1 MDFGLEDA
9 ASHINQMRTGNQL
22 IYNEKC
28 LFQFAMMRHFK
39 RIVASLIITAGM
51 PLQGFPQSNQHLQAF
66 FRQSIGLTEDQIAAI
81 RNGQA
86 IAKAVPSRIPDEIFL
101 FGAVYIH
108 AAPEAYLR
116 FAHDFDRLRKL
127 PSYLALGEFNDPP
140 QLSDLKEFSF
150 DNEDIQALRR
160 CKPGDCQIQAPA
172 SSMEEFHRSID
183 WSASNVNA
191 QVNELSRKT
200 ALQFLLAYQQAGNQV
215 FGVYNDKRKPT
226 EVAQQFAYMLSY
238 YKALTE
244 HLPEFYQYLLSY
256 PNAKPANV
264 ENAFYWTKVKFGLK
278 PTLRIVHVV
287 TMRGNPADEVAYAI
301 AEKQLYSSHYFSTAL
316 DLSFCVRGSGDP
328 KNQGFYLIMAMGSEQ
343 AGLTGL
349 KGSIVREAAVSRAVA
364 SLRNALT
371 TIRNT
376 LESK

>member
-1 MDFGLEDA
+1 MAL
-9 ASHINQMRTGNQL
+9 
-22 IYNEKC
+22 
-28 LFQFAMMRHFK
+28 
-39 RIVASLIITAGM
+39 LIITAGM
-51 PLQGFPQSNQHLQAF
+51 HLQGFSQSNPDLQAF

-116 FAHDFDRLRKL
+116 FARDFDRLRKL
-127 PSYLALGEFNDPP
+127 PSYLALGEFNNPP

-172 SSMEEFHRSID
+172 SSMDEFHRSID

-200 ALQFLLAYQQAGNQV
+200 ALQFLLAYQQDGNQV

-226 EVAQQFAYMLSY
+226 EVAKQFAYMLSY

-244 HLPEFYQYLLSY
+244 QLPEFYQYLLSY
-256 PNAKPANV
+256 PHAKPTNV
-264 ENAFYWTKVKFGLK
+264 ENTFYWAKVKFGLK

-287 TMRGNPADEVAYAI
+287 TMRGNPADE
-301 AEKQLYSSHYFSTAL
+301 
-316 DLSFCVRGSGDP
+316 
-328 KNQGFYLIMAMGSEQ
+328 
-343 AGLTGL
+343 
-349 KGSIVREAAVSRAVA
+349 
-364 SLRNALT
+364 
-371 TIRNT
+371 
-376 LESK
+376 

>member
-1 MDFGLEDA
+1 MLRFPHQTDA
-9 ASHINQMRTGNQL
+9 HTGRLCDQP
-22 IYNEKC
+22 IDIEKC
-28 LFQFAMMRHFK
+28 LVRFPMMRDVK
-39 RIVASLIITAGM
+39 RIVASLIITVGI
-51 PLQGFPQSNQHLQAF
+51 PLQGFSQSNQHLETF

-86 IAKAVPSRIPDEIFL
+86 IAKAVPSRILDEIFL

-140 QLSDLKEFSF
+140 QLSDLNEFSF

-172 SSMEEFHRSID
+172 SSMEEFHRSVD
-183 WSASNVNA
+183 WSASNVSA

-200 ALQFLLAYQQAGNQV
+200 ALQFLLAYQQDGNQV

-226 EVAQQFAYMLSY
+226 EVAKQFAYMLSY

-244 HLPEFYQYLLSY
+244 QLPEFYQYLLSY
-256 PNAKPANV
+256 PHAKPTNV
-264 ENAFYWTKVKFGLK
+264 ENTFYWAKVKFGLK

-287 TMRGNPADEVAYAI
+287 TMRGNPADEVVYAI
-301 AEKQLYSSHYFSTAL
+301 AEKQLYSSH
-316 DLSFCVRGSGDP
+316 
-328 KNQGFYLIMAMGSEQ
+328 
-343 AGLTGL
+343 
-349 KGSIVREAAVSRAVA
+349 
-364 SLRNALT
+364 
-371 TIRNT
+371 
-376 LESK
+376 